1 MRTIIQVATHEDR
14 VYAVCEDG
22 TLWSMDTNIG
32 KWSEMAGIPDPP
44 PEQNATAQ
52 AAAQPAQPATH
63 STQHQAQHETP
74 AHHQSH
80 GHGKKE

>member
-44 PEQNATAQ
+44 PAENAQ
-52 AAAQPAQPATH
+52 PAAQPAQ
-63 STQHQAQHETP
+63 HQAQS
-74 AHHQSH
+74 AQHQSH